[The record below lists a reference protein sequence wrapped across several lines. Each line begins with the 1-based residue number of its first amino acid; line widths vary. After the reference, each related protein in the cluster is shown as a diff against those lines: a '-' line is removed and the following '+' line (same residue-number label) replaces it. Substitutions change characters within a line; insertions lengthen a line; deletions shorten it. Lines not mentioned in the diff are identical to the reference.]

1 MNTFYVVIF
10 TILIL
15 AIPATIIRFL
25 IIPLKKSTEKNIL
38 FAITILTTV
47 LLIILFIASAFIPKK
62 INQFIDFEIAQ
73 IENQINQI
81 SPEYTHQDLNA
92 ETIQNLISDS
102 KKIRSYLDDNDEVNF
117 VVKTIG
123 INAYISYIEN
133 FCENIDLYLNEF
145 EATNTPFSL
154 HNIFISLKEKSQV
167 SIFKATKIIEIIIL
181 IIAFIINIIILIW
194 AFAVKKQWM
203 ENSNNGIVFGEN
215 S

>member
-10 TILIL
+10 AILLL
-15 AIPATIIRFL
+15 AIPTAIVRFL
-25 IIPLKKSTEKNIL
+25 IIPLKKSTEKNVL
-38 FAITILTTV
+38 FAITILTT
-47 LLIILFIASAFIPKK
+47 LLLLTLFIASASIPKK

-92 ETIQNLISDS
+92 ETIKNLISDS

-117 VVKTIG
+117 IVRTIG

-181 IIAFIINIIILIW
+181 VIAFIINIIILIW

>member
-25 IIPLKKSTEKNIL
+25 IIPLKKSIEKNIL

-47 LLIILFIASAFIPKK
+47 LLITLFIASAFIPKK

-102 KKIRSYLDDNDEVNF
+102 KKIRSYLDDNDKVNF

-181 IIAFIINIIILIW
+181 VIAFIINIIILIW

>member
-47 LLIILFIASAFIPKK
+47 LLITLFIASAFIPKK

-181 IIAFIINIIILIW
+181 IIAFIINIVILIW

>member
-47 LLIILFIASAFIPKK
+47 LLITLFIASAFIPKK

-123 INAYISYIEN
+123 INAYLSYIEN